1 MSISPPPKHNSL
13 PHMYALAVRVSIS
26 RALTCLQAQYEA
38 LQSNLKN
45 VEQELAQTRTSL
57 TETKRTFESARE
69 EWQADKRTL
78 EDAIVDMTAAEK
90 NLAEDRL
97 SRESDAQTDEKRV
110 RVSKPLAD
118 LDRFF
123 ADFCFVEP
131 RLLRRGI
138 HVRLLRMLRPSSLS
152 RTSNSDYT
160 TFKYLSATIGRLRRL
175 HKPNW
180 PLLKAVGVSNGNRS
194 TEKLPISPPGTVF
207 L

>member
-1 MSISPPPKHNSL
+1 MQHMMSISPPPKHNSL

-45 VEQELAQTRTSL
+45 
-57 TETKRTFESARE
+57 
-69 EWQADKRTL
+69 
-78 EDAIVDMTAAEK
+78 AIVDMTAAEK

-138 HVRLLRMLRPSSLS
+138 HVRLLSMLRPSSLS
-152 RTSNSDYT
+152 RTSNS
-160 TFKYLSATIGRLRRL
+160 
-175 HKPNW
+175 
-180 PLLKAVGVSNGNRS
+180 
-194 TEKLPISPPGTVF
+194 
-207 L
+207 